1 MTDSPAGTDSGVAG
15 DPPRTLFEAAILEAA
30 RQLLPFSELLRA
42 FMDERLAVPSAEP
55 VDTSFLDLR
64 PPTWNVDGEE
74 YVAVFTHPTRAD
86 GFQSEYPYLGAVTGR
101 ALLRMIRPEVSIIVD
116 PRVPGYEFRIPAA
129 ALELARQQFG

>member
-1 MTDSPAGTDSGVAG
+1 MSDASADAGSGIAG
-15 DPPRTLFEAAILEAA
+15 DPPRTLFEAAVLEAA

-55 VDTSFLDLR
+55 VEESFLDLR
-64 PPTWNVDGEE
+64 PPTWKIDGED

-86 GFQSEYPYLGAVTGR
+86 AFQSDFPYLGALSGR
-101 ALLRMIRPEVSIIVD
+101 ALLRIIRPEVSIVVD
-116 PRVPGYEFRIPAA
+116 PRIPGYEFRIPAA